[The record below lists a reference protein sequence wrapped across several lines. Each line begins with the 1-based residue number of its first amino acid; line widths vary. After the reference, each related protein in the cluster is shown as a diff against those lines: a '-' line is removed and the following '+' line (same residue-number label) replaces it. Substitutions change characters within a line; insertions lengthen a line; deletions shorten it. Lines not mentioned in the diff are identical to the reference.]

1 MTNTTKQK
9 RILLSL
15 FVVALSIF
23 AVYGLYRSEKTDNY
37 LTLHDDVTP
46 QVGMPDQL
54 NIVSGIVYRH
64 LVAYNLVCTES
75 GQPLNKYPAY
85 FSKKYTPEIRQIDNA
100 WTRRGKS
107 LESVLTDY
115 DSHRYP
121 KIAPTIQTELL
132 DLERQM
138 ALMIKAKKEN
148 IHPNQVKW
156 TAEDENKL
164 NLKDACIL
172 FDDVAPEIGEKTN
185 FANLFRQL
193 MSGI

>member
-1 MTNTTKQK
+1 MTAK
-9 RILLSL
+9 RILLSIL
-15 FVVALSIF
+15 IILLGIF
-23 AVYGLYRSEKTDNY
+23 AVYGFYRPEKTDNY
-37 LTLHDDVTP
+37 FMLQDDVTP
-46 QVGMPDQL
+46 PTGMPDQL

-75 GQPLNKYPAY
+75 GQPLNKYPVY
-85 FSKKYTPEIRQIDNA
+85 FSNKYKAEIRQIDEA
-100 WTRRGKS
+100 WAHRGKS

-138 ALMIKAKKEN
+138 ALMIKAQKAN

-156 TAEDENKL
+156 TVEDENKL
-164 NLKDACIL
+164 NLKDACVL
-172 FDDVAPEIGEKTN
+172 FDDVAPEIGEKTK
-185 FANLFRQL
+185 FADIFRQF
-193 MSGI
+193 MRNIK